1 LSRHRPVDGWGVRR
15 ENGVYVVLF
24 DKYMTR
30 LAVTPIRPY
39 YNMHSSSSN
48 NRGSNSRSRQPH
60 LDSVSPHA
68 FPQPTV
74 SPNFI
79 QSPTAVPPQAFPS
92 FPTPQ
97 YDYPPSPSNLSP
109 PNWQRPRATS
119 SYASESSTITF
130 PEPQFYRSTSTR
142 VPSPSPRTPRHDL
155 DRSPR
160 SSPALPP
167 RKSATGPKTHGTEV
181 AFK

>member
-1 LSRHRPVDGWGVRR
+1 
-15 ENGVYVVLF
+15 
-24 DKYMTR
+24 
-30 LAVTPIRPY
+30 
-39 YNMHSSSSN
+39 MHSSSSN

-60 LDSVSPHA
+60 LDSSVSPPA

-79 QSPTAVPPQAFPS
+79 QSPSAIPPQAFP

-97 YDYPPSPSNLSP
+97 QYDYPQSPSNLSP
-109 PNWQRPRATS
+109 PPPNNWQRPRATS

-160 SSPALPP
+160 SPPALPP

-181 AFK
+181 AFR